1 MRGAKA
7 SDPQVAPVDRSP
19 SLHKISPLQQY
30 ILEQAKL
37 SGYRLRRW
45 SYSNKPSNTGL
56 LRFGDKVLAEK
67 RDSFIDSENESH
79 RTGSCIQQKFL
90 NENSW
95 KTYTW
100 LTMPHSQVTTATR
113 SPTTKL
119 RPATEWRSGTTSASC
134 PPSRR
139 WGPTCFF
146 SRLCL
151 IFPFQGGRGRQLF
164 VGANVQ
170 QPRPPLGK
178 AAWLWTR
185 WQDEFECLIGQLFGN
200 SKS

>member
-79 RTGSCIQQKFL
+79 RTGSCIQQKFPK
-90 NENSW
+90 ENSW
-95 KTYTW
+95 KTYLYMADNATFPGDDSDAFADDEAPSSDGMEERDDISLVSTVSSVRTNLFFFLSIVSYLSFSRW
-100 LTMPHSQVTTATR
+100 ERTTTICRSQRT
-113 SPTTKL
+113 
-119 RPATEWRSGTTSASC
+119 TTST
-134 PPSRR
+134 PS
-139 WGPTCFF
+139 G
-146 SRLCL
+146 
-151 IFPFQGGRGRQLF
+151 QGGMALDQVAR
-164 VGANVQ
+164 
-170 QPRPPLGK
+170 
-178 AAWLWTR
+178 
-185 WQDEFECLIGQLFGN
+185 
-200 SKS
+200 

>member
-79 RTGSCIQQKFL
+79 RTGSCIQQKFP

-146 SRLCL
+146 LDCVLFSLFKVGEDDNYLSEPTYNNLDPLWARRHG
-151 IFPFQGGRGRQLF
+151 FGPGGRMSLS
-164 VGANVQ
+164 A
-170 QPRPPLGK
+170 K
-178 AAWLWTR
+178 
-185 WQDEFECLIGQLFGN
+185 
-200 SKS
+200 